1 MKTPNI
7 QHVFKLMIGTS
18 ALIASTAFFINTIHP
33 VQASEFNNITNNSI
47 SKEMEVIG
55 DYVYFVDAGYMY
67 VCKKNCLNE
76 YCKFS
81 DGKTLMGVYSWVGN
95 KFIFSIEGLTPQTI
109 GGKFKLP

>member
-33 VQASEFNNITNNSI
+33 VQASELNNIPNNSI

-55 DYVYFVDAGYMY
+55 DYVYFIDAGYMY
-67 VCKKNCLNE
+67 VCKKDLLNQFCNFE
-76 YCKFS
+76 SKNS
-81 DGKTLMGVYSWVGN
+81 IVDYSWEGN
-95 KFIFSIEGLTPQTI
+95 KFVGRLGDIKSTY